1 MIIEQCY
8 RENLPNF
15 SIWYVKPWYP
25 QSFGAGFV
33 HLPNGF
39 SLEYRHKRS
48 YKLLYLRFV
57 KKSGQF
63 PWPERQSAWR
73 SCQMVRNRRKKSISL
88 IECPYC
94 CAATE
99 QIWAIGPKKND
110 WRCKSCIEVP
120 SGHRTS
126 PHISRFRKAI
136 RNDQLDV
143 VMHGLQSG
151 GMQTL
156 DARLAME
163 AEGLSPRQLL
173 VEASTRV
180 NQEKYAKYLERH
192 RARHRL
198 RCRIA
203 RGRLLYVEGRLH
215 VR

>member
-15 SIWYVKPWYP
+15 SIWHVKPWFLH
-25 QSFGAGFV
+25 SFGAGFI
-33 HLPNGF
+33 HLPNGY
-39 SLEYRHKRS
+39 SIEYRHKRRF
-48 YKLLYLRFV
+48 KLLYLRH
-57 KKSGQF
+57 SILGGQTDCAAS
-63 PWPERQSAWR
+63 QSLWR
-73 SCQMVRNRRKKSISL
+73 SVQMVRNRSKKDISL
-88 IECPYC
+88 LECPYC
-94 CAATE
+94 CASTE
-99 QIWAIGPKKND
+99 QIWSIGLKKSD
-110 WRCKSCIEVP
+110 WRCKNCIEVP

-126 PHISRFRKAI
+126 SNISKFRKAI
-136 RNDQLDV
+136 RNDKLDV
-143 VMHGLQSG
+143 VMQGLQAG

-163 AEGLSPRQLL
+163 AEGLSPRKLL
-173 VEASTRV
+173 VDASTRV